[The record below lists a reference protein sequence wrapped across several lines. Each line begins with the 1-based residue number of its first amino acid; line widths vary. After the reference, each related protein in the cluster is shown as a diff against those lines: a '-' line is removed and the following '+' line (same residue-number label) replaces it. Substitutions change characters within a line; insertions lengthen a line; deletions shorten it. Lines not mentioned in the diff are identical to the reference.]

1 MPGRL
6 GFSFFRAACSSFT
19 GCFKDVN
26 MKKVFCSMALAAF
39 VCASFVGCGGEAPKE
54 TKKAAPAP
62 ATAPKEAPKEAKK

>member
-1 MPGRL
+1 
-6 GFSFFRAACSSFT
+6 
-19 GCFKDVN
+19 
-26 MKKVFCSMALAAF
+26 MKKVFCSMALSAF